1 MKRIW
6 ISLVVA
12 LGTVLLGC
20 EKQSLPSPQHTETA
34 PPALA
39 TAHEQIHDE
48 GSPLNETASAEHQ
61 HGDMHSV
68 LRLDQGK
75 PWATDAALVEG
86 MERIREAVNKASALP
101 VLDADSAAALAQS
114 VRGQVD
120 FLVANCRLEP
130 DADATLHVF
139 IAQLLKA
146 AAALQENPASTLAL
160 SQMQQTL
167 REYPRYFAHP
177 GWQPEPIGE

>member
-20 EKQSLPSPQHTETA
+20 EAQTLPSAQHTETA
-34 PPALA
+34 PPAR
-39 TAHEQIHDE
+39 TTTHEPIHDE
-48 GSPLNETASAEHQ
+48 GRPLNETASAEHQ
-61 HGDMHSV
+61 HGDMHST

-75 PWATDAALVEG
+75 PWATDPALVQG
-86 MERIREAVNKASALP
+86 MERIRVAVNTASVLP
-101 VLDADSAAALAQS
+101 VLDADSAAALVQS
-114 VRGQVD
+114 VRDQIN
-120 FLVANCRLEP
+120 FLIANCRLEP

-139 IAQLLKA
+139 IAQLLNA
-146 AAALQENPASTLAL
+146 AAALQENPASSLAL

-167 REYPRYFAHP
+167 REYPHYFAHP
-177 GWQPEPIGE
+177 GWQPESIGE

>member
-20 EKQSLPSPQHTETA
+20 EKQTLPSPQHKETA
-34 PPALA
+34 PPALP
-39 TAHEQIHDE
+39 TAHEQMHDE
-48 GSPLNETASAEHQ
+48 GRPPNETASAEHQ
-61 HGDMHSV
+61 HGDMHAI

-86 MERIREAVNKASALP
+86 MERIRVAVNKASALP
-101 VLDADSAAALAQS
+101 VLDADSAAELAQS
-114 VRGQVD
+114 VQGQVD
-120 FLVANCRLEP
+120 FLIANCRLEP

-146 AAALQENPASTLAL
+146 AAELQENPASTLAL
-160 SQMQQTL
+160 AQMHQTL

-177 GWQPEPIGE
+177 GWRAE